1 MNNINSNPA
10 IREGD
15 TIMTEW
21 SKISYERWCADNQ
34 VEYQAV
40 PGTRIVNLY
49 EVVDSIIE
57 NDLTEAEQTAA
68 KLYYFEGFSI
78 NRIARILGTSY
89 SNAHAAIKRAEKKLK
104 LVLKHLID
112 CEEYKIETDEI

>member
-34 VEYQAV
+34 VEYHAV

>member
-78 NRIARILGTSY
+78 KRIARILGTSY

>member
-78 NRIARILGTSY
+78 KRIARILGTSY
-89 SNAHAAIKRAEKKLK
+89 SNAHAAIKRSEKKLK